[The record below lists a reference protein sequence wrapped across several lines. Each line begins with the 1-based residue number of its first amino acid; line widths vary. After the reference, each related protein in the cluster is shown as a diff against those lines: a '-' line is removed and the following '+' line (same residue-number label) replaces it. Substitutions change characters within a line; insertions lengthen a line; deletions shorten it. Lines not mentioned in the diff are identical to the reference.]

1 MTEYIPTTEVVRED
15 FADFRRN
22 DYFWKSRES
31 LMRRSARRRRQFDRW
46 FASVKAEAIAEFIDE
61 TGVAVDGV
69 RPLLAKA
76 WDEGHKHSW
85 RRGPDGCQ
93 CYAYSSSECACG
105 DYGTGELLSLKDNPY
120 REETE

>member
-46 FASVKAEAIAEFIDE
+46 LAEHDRQVAEAERERINK
-61 TGVAVDGV
+61 
-69 RPLLAKA
+69 LLEA
-76 WDEGHKHSW
+76 GM
-85 RRGPDGCQ
+85 
-93 CYAYSSSECACG
+93 
-105 DYGTGELLSLKDNPY
+105 KDNPLKGGIA
-120 REETE
+120 RAIELIKGEEQ